1 MAQKI
6 KQGSIFGRIGTGIG
20 KGLAAQLPE
29 EIQRGRLA
37 SGLKNFE
44 QEHQDLNP
52 MQQLARISSIP
63 GVTPQMIQSFSEL
76 ARINNQRNA
85 YGNIGQGQ
93 GYPPGQPGQQ
103 GQQGVQ
109 ASPDLTQVKEANLL
123 DQAVN
128 AGTPMQQQFNPQA
141 NPMPQGGI
149 GAATAGFVPN
159 GQRTP
164 NAVSNQTTP
173 EIVNEPP
180 LADRTLTK
188 APWSPQER
196 DARVVQYMDQGFL
209 VDQAKELAADDE
221 QRDLSSPAAYQ
232 KRLDELTAKSD
243 QARQEFRRQLETKL
257 QKVGE
262 GVFKD
267 VTGEML
273 VNMERGLERDLR
285 TNPNASFKDVAND
298 WSNRAL
304 NVAKAKDQL
313 NKLAQTTGIE
323 TFFKGDQT
331 LKKLRSYQ
339 EIFNKSGNSE
349 EYYNILRKSPDQGG
363 FGLSPQGSAVIAF
376 PPTKQ
381 VKGYVDTFKPNNT
394 KWSQY
399 GPLPDPAKINSN
411 ARKAAI
417 DVEKLID
424 ADDSILSI
432 VRALTEKDPD
442 FNQEAFFEQLNE
454 DQDRIRLNDR
464 QRREL
469 AEGQRD
475 ILPTWG
481 DIKYLPWFR
490 RSTK

>member
-1 MAQKI
+1 MAQYI
-6 KQGSIFGRIGTGIG
+6 EQGNIFGRIGSGIG

-29 EIQRGRLA
+29 EIQRGRL
-37 SGLKNFE
+37 SQGLKNFE
-44 QEHQDLNP
+44 TDHQNLNP
-52 MQQLARISSIP
+52 MQQLARLSAIP

-76 ARINNQRNA
+76 ARNNNQRNA
-85 YGNIGQGQ
+85 FQNARNGA
-93 GYPPGQPGQQ
+93 PPSRDLS
-103 GQQGVQ
+103 GVNQ
-109 ASPDLTQVKEANLL
+109 ANVL
-123 DQAVN
+123 DQAAN
-128 AGTPMQQQFNPQA
+128 AGMPMQQEFNPQA

-149 GAATAGFVPN
+149 NAGAAGMVPN

-164 NAVSNQTTP
+164 NASSNQRVP
-173 EIVNEPP
+173 EIVNEAP
-180 LADRTLTK
+180 LADRTLTRP
-188 APWSPQER
+188 PWSPEQR
-196 DARVVQYMDQGFL
+196 NARIVEYTNQGFL
-209 VDQAKELAADDE
+209 VDQAKQLAADDE
-221 QRDLSSPAAYQ
+221 ARDLAEPAAYQ

-257 QKVGE
+257 QKAGE

-304 NVAKAKDQL
+304 NTAKAKDQL
-313 NKLAQTTGIE
+313 GKLAQTTGLE

-339 EIFNKSGNSE
+339 DIFKKSGNSE
-349 EYYNILRKSPDQGG
+349 EYYNILRKSPENGG
-363 FGLSPQGSAVIAF
+363 FGLSPQGAAVIAY
-376 PPTKQ
+376 PPNKQ
-381 VKGYVDTFKPNNT
+381 AKSYIDNFKPNNT
-394 KWSQY
+394 KSTRF
-399 GPLPDPAKINSN
+399 GPVPVPEKIQAN
-411 ARKAAI
+411 ARQAALNI
-417 DVEKLID
+417 EKFLD
-424 ADDSILSI
+424 SDDSLLSI
-432 VRALTEKDPD
+432 ARALSEKDGNFD
-442 FNQEAFFEQLNE
+442 QQAFFDQLNE
-454 DQDRIRLNDR
+454 DSDQLRLNDR

-469 AEGQRD
+469 AESVKD